1 MRGATNAAPSGGL
14 AYMDYGQH
22 PCGED
27 IVVSGNLKLII
38 VTIVD
43 VANLWGE
50 TFVFTRSVMDEM
62 VGGGITLF
70 YGEAEQME
78 ITYDHLGGEYTIS
91 TSYLDGAGAPDNIFV
106 YVAALA

>member
-14 AYMDYGQH
+14 AYMDYGKH
-22 PCGED
+22 LCGED

-43 VANLWGE
+43 TANLWGG
-50 TFVFTRSVMDEM
+50 TFVFTRSVMDEL
-62 VGGGITLF
+62 VGGSIVLF
-70 YGEAEQME
+70 YGETEQME
-78 ITYDHLGGEYTIS
+78 IAYDYLGGEYTIS
-91 TSYLDGAGAPDNIFV
+91 TNYRDGVGDPNNIFV